1 MRVARLLLAALA
13 LWIAVRPATAEEVV
27 AALSRSEV
35 AITTRFEGSE
45 ILIFGAVK
53 RDAPAP
59 ADARLDVVVV
69 LIGPST
75 PVVVRKKE
83 RRFGIWVNDG
93 GVTVDAAPSLYAVA
107 SSGPFSDI
115 VSHTENLRH
124 RIGLDHAVRLIGET
138 QAERYPEDYRQALI
152 RIRRNAGV
160 YYEAPDGVQI
170 ERDTLFSTS
179 IALPAQLV
187 EGDYLVRIFLLR
199 DKAVVDQTE
208 QTISV
213 RKEGFE
219 RWIYNA
225 AKSHSALYGIGALA
239 VALLAGW
246 LASAF
251 FRVFFP

>member
-1 MRVARLLLAALA
+1 MIAARLLLAALA
-13 LWIAVRPATAEEVV
+13 LWLAFRPAAAEEVV

-53 RDAPAP
+53 REAPAP
-59 ADARLDVVVV
+59 EEAPLDVVVV
-69 LIGPST
+69 LIGPSS

-83 RRFGIWVNDG
+83 RRFGIWVNDE

-107 SSGPFSDI
+107 SSRPLDQV

-138 QAERYPEDYRQALI
+138 TAERYPEDYRQALI
-152 RIRRNAGV
+152 RIRRDRGA
-160 YYEAPDGVQI
+160 YFEAPGGVQI
-170 ERDTLFSTS
+170 EQDTLFSTA

-187 EGDYLVRIFLLR
+187 EGDYRVRIFLIR
-199 DKAVVDQTE
+199 DQRVIDQTE
-208 QTISV
+208 QTIAV
-213 RKEGFE
+213 RKVGFE
-219 RWIYNA
+219 RWIYSMA
-225 AKSHSALYGIGALA
+225 REQSAIYGLASIA